1 MILDSKE
8 SGLTQPY
15 FRWRNVQYERANS
28 RQKSAYFFSAQHKAA
43 VISPGMLNSFSGASL
58 SSPPSFP
65 RLAHM
70 LHAFTPLP
78 SFSSFSSSTLE
89 PNIYKRPSPGGRT
102 SGWTDGRSGGLH
114 TYSPN
119 QKRTYEVRESRTQNS
134 ESGSLALSAE
144 L

>member
-1 MILDSKE
+1 M
-8 SGLTQPY
+8 TQPY

-58 SSPPSFP
+58 LFSPLIPQTRTHAACIHPSFP
-65 RLAHM
+65 
-70 LHAFTPLP
+70 P
-78 SFSSFSSSTLE
+78 SSTLE

-102 SGWTDGRSGGLH
+102 SGWTDGRGGGLH